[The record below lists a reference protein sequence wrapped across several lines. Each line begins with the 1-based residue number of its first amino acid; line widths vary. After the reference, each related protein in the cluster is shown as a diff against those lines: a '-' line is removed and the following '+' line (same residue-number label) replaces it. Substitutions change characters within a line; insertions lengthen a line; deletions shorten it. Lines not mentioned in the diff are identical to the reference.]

1 MALDL
6 SFLSV
11 PLGATPSAPN
21 RRVNVYEILREGW
34 RETRVD
40 MTVLFFL
47 DPNERHGLGS
57 LVMDALLT
65 LVDGAE
71 LVGSDGK
78 TGAQF
83 DAGTYLGSDEWE
95 VGTQVD
101 FIDVLA
107 LDRTSGLAVV
117 LENKI
122 GHVLNN
128 PLDRYARRAL
138 EEEGIDS
145 VLVVTLAPQ
154 HRVAP
159 GVQAN
164 WHSRSI
170 TYAELGAQ
178 IRASAEL
185 VDHLLSPVDLNQ
197 RRSLDLLQQFME
209 ARTEGLSMT
218 DNAAEAAR
226 IEEWRNLLDEHGDAV
241 SRFLTARSNVEKT
254 LRARMKRLEPLIGAL
269 LNDAGLVPDWES
281 HSGSKGVSWNAY
293 HFPTVGWSYEL
304 KLSVRPEHPSVFIY
318 AYRGRTYEDTT
329 IEPLSLGWGASDAEL
344 ATEFVSE
351 VTRLIAERRTA
362 ATTEA

>member
-1 MALDL
+1 MALDI

-11 PLGATPSAPN
+11 PLGAVPPSPN
-21 RRVNVYEILREGW
+21 RRVNVYDILREGW

-40 MTVLFFL
+40 MTLLFFL
-47 DPNERHGLGS
+47 DPNERHGLGA

-71 LVGSDGK
+71 FIGPDGRS
-78 TGAQF
+78 GVPF
-83 DAGTYLGSDEWE
+83 EAGNYLGSDEWE

-101 FIDVLA
+101 YIDVLA
-107 LDRTSGLAVV
+107 FDRANGLAVV

-122 GHVLNN
+122 DHVLNN

-138 EEEGIDS
+138 EEDGIDS

-159 GVQAN
+159 GVQAK

-178 IRASAEL
+178 IKASAEL

-218 DNAAEAAR
+218 DNLVEAAL
-226 IEEWRNLLDEHGDAV
+226 IEEWRNLLDEHEDAI
-241 SRFLTARSNVEKT
+241 SRFLTARSSIEKT
-254 LRARMKRLEPLIGAL
+254 LRARMRRLEPLIGTL
-269 LNDAGLVPDWES
+269 LNEAGLVTDWES
-281 HSGSKGVSWNAY
+281 HSGSKGVAWNAY
-293 HFPTVGWSYEL
+293 HFPVVGWSYEL

-318 AYRGRTYEDTT
+318 AYRGRTYEDET
-329 IEPLSLGWGASDAEL
+329 IEPISLGWGASDVEL
-344 ATEFVSE
+344 AAEYVVQ
-351 VTRLIAERRTA
+351 VTRLIAQRRTA
-362 ATTEA
+362 STAEV